1 MKARLLAVLLPF
13 FAAYARAQ
21 PTICSMTFNS
31 DNEIRSFQKKM
42 KPLGYKFHELV
53 PQSKDP
59 NWFENACKSGIKC
72 DVLVMSGHFGGL
84 FFGEKTSP
92 ILKLTDLERAACL
105 GTCEG
110 ILGAPKEVLLMG
122 CNTLAS
128 KKADKRTPME
138 YLRVLVSDGFP
149 RDEAEKVVTAR
160 YSQEGFSIAQR
171 MAVAFPSAQ
180 RLHGFDGTGPLGA
193 VAAPRID
200 KYLSSVGNYEKFL
213 AGSGPAT
220 SNAMTEAFSGY
231 SIRSQKPS
239 SLIDEESRALSCHLR
254 FGSPEGRKMALR
266 RVLETGRTRDFI
278 DHLRDA
284 PHGDELRQA
293 LNESEQVRPGTR
305 AEFESILKQ
314 SSKKHAGLLSV
325 QSGLLKLSATVGLST
340 PQTYAAKVS
349 AEVAG
354 ALNGKIDQIIADQ
367 VCDVARAH
375 PSLVFS
381 GSWLQNSSLRNSEYL
396 PHIAG
401 CFAQWEPGVS
411 EAFKS
416 SLASEKLNPKIRGE
430 LLRALKGRWSGADSS
445 LLSKIAAS
453 TKDPGQ
459 HYEIYRS
466 AEDILRAKHQGSPY
480 GSSERQKLEQAFP
493 LLEPTLSPAH
503 KCLQEARSLTNSSV
517 RDGAR
522 WQCLEKFGLSKDLW
536 GCLSVAGE
544 MEVARGDGMDW
555 QCLLNPISKTP
566 LGLCLDLAERNPDPE
581 KSDDMRWSCW
591 DRHRDQKSMLKAE
604 CLRLAA
610 SMKIEGNRIKA
621 NWNCMNMKNPAQLE
635 SIGTNLKESDSANH

>member
-1 MKARLLAVLLPF
+1 MKAGLLLIL
-13 FAAYARAQ
+13 FALWSATARAQ
-21 PTICSMTFNS
+21 PTVCSMTFNS
-31 DNEIRSFQKKM
+31 DNEIRSFQKKL

-105 GTCEG
+105 GNCQG
-110 ILGAPKEVLLMG
+110 ILGAPKEVFLMG

-171 MAVAFPSAQ
+171 MAVAFPSAE

-193 VAAPRID
+193 VAAPRVD
-200 KYLSSVGNYEKFL
+200 KYLASIGNYEKFL

-220 SNAMTEAFSGY
+220 SNAVADAFAGY
-231 SIRSQKPS
+231 SIRSQRPS
-239 SLIDEESRALSCHLR
+239 SLIDEESRAISCHLR

-278 DHLRDA
+278 DHLRDT

-305 AEFESILKQ
+305 AEFESVLKQ
-314 SSKKHAGLLSV
+314 SAKKHAGLLSV
-325 QSGLLKLSATVGLST
+325 QSGLLKLSSTVGLST
-340 PQTYAAKVS
+340 PQAYAAKIS
-349 AEVAG
+349 DEVAT
-354 ALNGKIDQIIADQ
+354 ALSGKIDQIVADQ

-375 PSLVFS
+375 PSLAFS
-381 GSWLQNSSLRNSEYL
+381 GSWLQNPALRNSEYL
-396 PHIAG
+396 PYIAA
-401 CFAQWEPGVS
+401 CFLEWESGVS
-411 EAFKS
+411 DSFKKA
-416 SLASEKLNPKIRGE
+416 LASDKLAPQLRGE
-430 LLRALKGRWSGADSS
+430 VLRALKGRWSGGDSA
-445 LLSKIAAS
+445 LLSELAAS
-453 TKDPGQ
+453 STDPGQ
-459 HYEIYRS
+459 RYEIYRS
-466 AEDILRAKHQGSPY
+466 SEDILRAKHQAAPHGSP
-480 GSSERQKLEQAFP
+480 ERKSLERAFP
-493 LLEPTLSPAH
+493 LLEPRASPAH
-503 KCLQEARSLTNSSV
+503 ACLQQARSLPSTSE

-522 WQCLEKFGLSKDLW
+522 WQCLEKFNLSKDLW
-536 GCLSVAGE
+536 ACLSVAGE

-555 QCLLNPISKTP
+555 QCLLNPSPKTT

-591 DRHRDQKSMLKAE
+591 DRHRDQKSLLRAE

-635 SIGTNLKESDSANH
+635 VPGIKIKEPGSSSH

>member
-1 MKARLLAVLLPF
+1 MTARLMSIVLALGSLS
-13 FAAYARAQ
+13 ARAQ

-53 PQSKDP
+53 PQNKDP
-59 NWFENACKSGIKC
+59 NWLETACKSGIKC

-92 ILKLTDLERAACL
+92 ILKLTDIERAACL
-105 GTCEG
+105 GTCQG
-110 ILGAPKEVLLMG
+110 ILGAPKEVFLMG

-149 RDEAEKVVTAR
+149 REEAEKVVTAR

-171 MAVAFPSAQ
+171 MSVAFPSAQ

-200 KYLSSVGNYEKFL
+200 KYLASVGNYEKFL
-213 AGSGPAT
+213 AGSGPAK
-220 SNAMTEAFSGY
+220 SNSMSEAFSGY
-231 SIRSQKPS
+231 SIRSQTPS
-239 SLIDEESRALSCHLR
+239 SLLDEESRAISCHLR

-284 PHGDELRQA
+284 PHGDEFRQA

-305 AEFESILKQ
+305 AEFESVLKQ

-325 QSGLLKLSATVGLST
+325 QSGLLKLESTVGLST
-340 PQTYAAKVS
+340 PHSYTTKVS
-349 AEVAG
+349 NEVAG
-354 ALNGKIDQIIADQ
+354 ALGGKIDQIVADQ

-375 PSLVFS
+375 PALVFE
-381 GSWLQNSSLRNSEYL
+381 GAWLQNPALRNSEYL

-401 CFAQWEPGVS
+401 CFKQWEPGVS
-411 EAFKS
+411 ESFKS
-416 SLASEKLNPKIRGE
+416 ALGSDKLSPLIRGE
-430 LLRALKGRWSGADSS
+430 ILRALKGRWSGADAALLDKVASS
-445 LLSKIAAS
+445 S
-453 TKDPGQ
+453 KDPAA

-466 AEDILRAKHQGSPY
+466 AEDILRAKHQAAPHGSP
-480 GSSERQKLEQAFP
+480 ERNALQSAFP
-493 LLEPTLSPAH
+493 LLEPKTSPAH
-503 KCLQEARSLTNSSV
+503 ACLQEARALASPTA

-555 QCLLNPISKTP
+555 QCLLKPSLKTT
-566 LGLCLDLAERNPDPE
+566 LGLCIDLAERNPDPE

-591 DRHRDQKSMLKAE
+591 DSHRDQKSMLKAE

-610 SMKIEGNRIKA
+610 SMRIEGNRIKA
-621 NWNCMNMKNPAQLE
+621 NWNCMNMKNPAQLPSLATPANE
-635 SIGTNLKESDSANH
+635 SRSDSH